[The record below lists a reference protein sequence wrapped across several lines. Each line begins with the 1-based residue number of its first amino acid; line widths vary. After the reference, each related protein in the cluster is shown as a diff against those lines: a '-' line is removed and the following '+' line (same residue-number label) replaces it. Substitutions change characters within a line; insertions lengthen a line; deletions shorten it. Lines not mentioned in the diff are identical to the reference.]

1 MLQRFSGTEGRR
13 FIIEA
18 LETQLVVAGNALV
31 AETLC
36 DVSEIEGVEPGSVI
50 MAQGDPA
57 NDICFLLSGSTSV
70 SIYGREVAVRD
81 AGEHVGEMALLSPGQ
96 PRSAT
101 VIARNEVVLARAP
114 AQAFI
119 DLANCHPSLWR
130 NLARALSDR
139 LRQRSASIKRVNATP
154 ALFIGCSVESLAIAE
169 AIKARL
175 GQAEIEVNLWTE
187 GVFKPSTFAL
197 ESLEMQLARSDFAA
211 LVLGPDD
218 EVTSRDKTAA
228 APRDNV
234 VFELGPLHGRPGAR
248 PGGLWSSR
256 RDMEVKVPSDLGGFT
271 LLTYTLEGES
281 APYEVVEPACAQ
293 LIDAIAAAGPR

>member
-1 MLQRFSGTEGRR
+1 MT
-13 FIIEA
+13 
-18 LETQLVVAGNALV
+18 
-31 AETLC
+31 ETLC

-50 MAQGDPA
+50 MAQGESA
-57 NDICFLLSGSTSV
+57 NDICFILSGSTSV
-70 SIYGREVAVRD
+70 SIRGREVAVRD

-101 VIARNEVVLARAP
+101 VTARNDVVLARAP

-130 NLARALSDR
+130 NLARTLSDR
-139 LRQRSASIKRVNATP
+139 LRQRSASIARVNATP
-154 ALFIGCSVESLAIAE
+154 ALFIGCSLESLAIAE

-218 EVTSRDKTAA
+218 EVTSRHKTAA

-234 VFELGPLHGRPGAR
+234 VFELGLFMGALGHAR
-248 PGGLWSSR
+248 TFVVKP
-256 RDMEVKVPSDLGGFT
+256 RDMEVKMPSDLGGFT
-271 LLTYTLEGES
+271 PLTYTPEGES
-281 APYEVVEPACAQ
+281 DPYEAVEPACAQ